1 MAQDQELEKYFASK
15 EWQEI
20 LEIAKTKAR
29 KRKSDCE
36 KWGFDEVVDIEV
48 GNLVNK
54 YVSGR
59 QSEIKHI
66 PVLMQEFSKELTKD
80 SSKFEA
86 WKEEKQLA
94 AVVSMVN
101 SCKA

>member
-1 MAQDQELEKYFASK
+1 MSQDQKLEKYFVSN
-15 EWQEI
+15 EWQKI

-48 GNLVNK
+48 GNLVTK

-59 QSEIKHI
+59 WSEIKEI
-66 PVLMQEFSKELTKD
+66 PSLMSEFFREFAKNPT
-80 SSKFEA
+80 KFEA
-86 WKEEKQLA
+86 WKEEK
-94 AVVSMVN
+94 
-101 SCKA
+101 

>member
-29 KRKSDCE
+29 KRKSDCK

-48 GNLVNK
+48 GNLVTK

-59 QSEIKHI
+59 WSEIKHI

-80 SSKFEA
+80 SSKFTS
-86 WKEEKQLA
+86 WKEEK
-94 AVVSMVN
+94 
-101 SCKA
+101 